1 MHIGVETEEV
11 LERWC
16 FDVDTD
22 QQVLETGYSN
32 LYPYPPYQLYQP

>member
-1 MHIGVETEEV
+1 MSNNHRKSGVETEEV

-22 QQVLETGYSN
+22 QQVLETG
-32 LYPYPPYQLYQP
+32 